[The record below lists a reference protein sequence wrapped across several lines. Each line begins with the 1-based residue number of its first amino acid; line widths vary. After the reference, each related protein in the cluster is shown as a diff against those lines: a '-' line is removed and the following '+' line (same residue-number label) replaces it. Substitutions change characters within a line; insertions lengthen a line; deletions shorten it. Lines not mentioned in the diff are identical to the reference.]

1 MSLPDYNRIQLELM
15 NEFVRIKGGNP
26 DIENEEKQNI
36 MMLWITEGWNDVFR
50 EKWLKK
56 EKMCLTNQKGE

>member
-1 MSLPDYNRIQLELM
+1 MLSDYNRIQGELM

-50 EKWLKK
+50 EKWLKN
-56 EKMCLTNQKGE
+56 EKMCLTN

>member
-36 MMLWITEGWNDVFR
+36 MMLWITEGWNEKFR
-50 EKWLKK
+50 EKWLKN
-56 EKMCLTNQKGE
+56 EEVCLTN

>member
-1 MSLPDYNRIQLELM
+1 MLSDYNRIQLELM

-50 EKWLKK
+50 EKWLKN
-56 EKMCLTNQKGE
+56 EKMCLTN